1 MSFQKNKYT
10 VIKNVIPKVLGNF
23 CATYLEMKAYN
34 LNVLRAEKYI
44 TKFNEDYGSYG
55 DSQVPDTF
63 SIYGDQAME
72 TLFHFVKPKMEK
84 ITKLKLH
91 ETYAYARLYK
101 KGDVLK
107 RHKDRMSCEISTTL
121 FLAGDPWPI
130 YVDPKGAG
138 NTSGSQYTPLN
149 NKGVKVD
156 LNPGDMLI
164 YKGCDLEHWREPFKG
179 NICAQVFLHF
189 NDAKNPKVIKNK
201 YDTRPMLGL
210 PSYFRGKGKQ

>member
-1 MSFQKNKYT
+1 MSFQKNRYC
-10 VIKNVIPKVLGNF
+10 VIRKAIPKILGEF
-23 CATYLEMKAYN
+23 CARYLEMKKFNY
-34 LNVLRAEKYI
+34 NVLSVERYI
-44 TKFNEDYGSYG
+44 SNFDTDHGCYNDT
-55 DSQVPDTF
+55 QIPDTF

-72 TLFHFVKPKMEK
+72 NLFHYVKPKMEK
-84 ITKLKLH
+84 ATKLKLN

-101 KGDVLK
+101 KGDVLE
-107 RHKDRMSCEISTTL
+107 RHSDRMSCEISTTL

-138 NTSGSQYTPLN
+138 DDSSGVYMPLN

-156 LNPGDMLI
+156 LEPGDMLV
-164 YKGCDLEHWREPFKG
+164 YKGIELEHWRESFKG

-189 NDAKNPKVIKNK
+189 NDSKNPEAEKNM

-210 PSYFRGKGKQ
+210 PKYFRGKR